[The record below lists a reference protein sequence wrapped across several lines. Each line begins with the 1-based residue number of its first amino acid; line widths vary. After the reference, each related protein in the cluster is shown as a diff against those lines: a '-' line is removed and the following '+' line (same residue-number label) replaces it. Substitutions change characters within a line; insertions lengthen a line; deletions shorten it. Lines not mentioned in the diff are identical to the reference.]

1 MVVITTRYQVN
12 TLHQHIDTQSIVT
25 CQLIKYVI
33 DIKLVRQYK
42 CRMYNN
48 KIYYNDNDYELLIL
62 YTTL

>member
-1 MVVITTRYQVN
+1 MVVITTGYRVN

-48 KIYYNDNDYELLIL
+48 IIYYNDNDYELLIL
-62 YTTL
+62 YTIL